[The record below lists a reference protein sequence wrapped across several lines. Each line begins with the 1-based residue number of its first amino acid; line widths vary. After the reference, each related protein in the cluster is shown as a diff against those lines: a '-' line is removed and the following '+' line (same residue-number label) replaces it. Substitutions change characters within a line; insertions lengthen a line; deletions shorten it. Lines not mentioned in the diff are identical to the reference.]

1 MYHFDDHR
9 SQQSW
14 DRATKGL
21 KTNSW
26 TNILQLI
33 KLIGSI
39 SEFLRR
45 ETQMQRQQI
54 ASEWLLKCITLGL
67 ICLLHIASVH
77 WKKKILETFN
87 FVHTQFKHTI
97 QIYDKDDP
105 ACSYSKRALEHHQ
118 HRKLKLC
125 KLCKTEAA
133 RNTKLCNHK
142 TTALKKQNW
151 KKMSINYLVTKTLAL
166 CQGQSVLSAL
176 RACVITQG
184 KQRVT

>member
-77 WKKKILETFN
+77 WKKK
-87 FVHTQFKHTI
+87 
-97 QIYDKDDP
+97 
-105 ACSYSKRALEHHQ
+105 
-118 HRKLKLC
+118 
-125 KLCKTEAA
+125 
-133 RNTKLCNHK
+133 NT
-142 TTALKKQNW
+142 
-151 KKMSINYLVTKTLAL
+151 
-166 CQGQSVLSAL
+166 
-176 RACVITQG
+176 
-184 KQRVT
+184 

>member
-1 MYHFDDHR
+1 MYHFDDNR

-45 ETQMQRQQI
+45 ETQMQHQQI

-77 WKKKILETFN
+77 WKKKKYLKPSISFTHSLN
-87 FVHTQFKHTI
+87 TQFKYTIRTI
-97 QIYDKDDP
+97 QP
-105 ACSYSKRALEHHQ
+105 ALTQREH
-118 HRKLKLC
+118 
-125 KLCKTEAA
+125 
-133 RNTKLCNHK
+133 
-142 TTALKKQNW
+142 
-151 KKMSINYLVTKTLAL
+151 
-166 CQGQSVLSAL
+166 
-176 RACVITQG
+176 
-184 KQRVT
+184 